1 VSPSHRLPLL
11 PVPRTAP
18 ARTPLGRWAERGE
31 RLDEHGGP
39 AARHPWQKVLFLSGV
54 DYFSTLAYQP
64 GIALLAAG
72 ALSPVA
78 SAILVLVTLLCAL
91 PVYSQVAW
99 RSFAGQGSIA
109 MIENQLSGWSAKLAV
124 LVLLG
129 FAATDF
135 VITIT
140 LSAAD
145 AAQHAVENP
154 LLRAALGGSSMAV
167 TLVLLALLAGV
178 FLRGFREAIGV
189 ATLIA
194 LPYLAM
200 TVAVLVRAL
209 VEVMAHP
216 ALLASWRGALAARGD
231 PSTLLIGA
239 AVVFPRL
246 ALGLSGF
253 ETGVAVMPLVAGD
266 AREDGRPVEQI
277 RNTRRLLMTAAMVM
291 SLLLLASSLATT
303 ILVPEEA
310 YRRGGEAS
318 GRALSWLAHRH
329 LGHLFGSSYDFLTIL
344 MLWFAGASALAG
356 LLNLVPRYLPRFGM
370 APRWTVYSRPL
381 VLAFLAIT
389 TAVTILFG
397 ADVEAQAGAYATG
410 VLAIMLSAAV
420 AVTLAYAAEARQGT
434 APWRRKARLSM
445 AYFGVVSVV
454 FGFTFVDNILGRA
467 DGLIIAG
474 AFIVTIVLLSA
485 ASRYRR
491 ATELRVSG
499 VELVDD
505 ESKALWDGLAGRK
518 ASLVPLKTA
527 SADHRRAKAA
537 EIRQH
542 YRVPGRLAFI
552 HVALADN
559 RSEFLASLRVK
570 VRNDGEDIVIEVH
583 GAVAVANTLAYVS
596 ELIDPA
602 AIFLGLTRRNLMTQ
616 ALRFLFWGEGETG
629 LLVYSILLRYWEWT
643 PDGDVRPRIYLMSD

>member
-1 VSPSHRLPLL
+1 MSPAHRLPLL

-18 ARTPLGRWAERGE
+18 ARTRFGRWLERGE

-39 AARHPWQKVLFLSGV
+39 VARHPWHRVLFLSGV

-109 MIENQLSGWSAKLAV
+109 MIEHLLSGWSAKLAV

-154 LLRAALGGSSMAV
+154 LLHGALGGANLSV
-167 TLVLLALLAGV
+167 TLVLLALLAAV

-194 LPYLAM
+194 VPYLGM
-200 TVAVLVRAL
+200 TLVVLARSAF
-209 VEVMAHP
+209 EVLAHP
-216 ALLASWRGALAARGD
+216 TLVVNWRGALEARGD
-231 PSTLLIGA
+231 PAMLALA
-239 AVVFPRL
+239 AVLVFPRL

-253 ETGVAVMPLVAGD
+253 ETGVSVMPLVAGEELD
-266 AREDGRPVEQI
+266 DGRPVGQI
-277 RNTRRLLMTAAMVM
+277 RNTRRLLSTAALLM
-291 SLLLLASSLATT
+291 SVLLLWSSVVTT
-303 ILVPEEA
+303 LLVPESA
-310 YRRGGEAS
+310 YRRGGEAA
-318 GRALSWLAHRH
+318 GRVLSWLGHRY
-329 LGHLFGSSYDFLTIL
+329 LGHLFGSAYDLLTIL

-370 APRWTVYSRPL
+370 APRWAVYSRPL

-389 TAVTILFG
+389 TTVTILFR

-410 VLAIMLSAAV
+410 VLAIMLSAAA
-420 AVTLAYAAEARQGT
+420 AVTLSFRTEARSGPV
-434 APWRRKARLSM
+434 AWRRKARLSM
-445 AYFGVVSVV
+445 AYFAVVTLI
-454 FGFTFVDNILGRA
+454 FALTFLDNVIGRA
-467 DGLIIAG
+467 DGLIIAA
-474 AFIVTIVLLSA
+474 AFIAAIVVLSA

-491 ATELRVSG
+491 ATELRVTG

-505 ESKALWDGLAGRK
+505 ESRALWDQLVERRVC
-518 ASLVPLKTA
+518 LVPLKTT
-527 SADHRRAKAA
+527 SPEHRMAKAA

-542 YRVPGRLAFI
+542 YRVDGRIAFI

-559 RSEFLASLRVK
+559 RSEFLASLQVRV
-570 VRNDGEDIVIEVH
+570 RREGPDDVIDVS

-596 ELIDPA
+596 ELIDPVS
-602 AIFLGLTRRNLMTQ
+602 IFLGLTRRNLMTQ
-616 ALRFLFWGEGETG
+616 ALRFLLWGEGETG
-629 LLVYSILLRYWEWT
+629 LLVYSILVRYWDWT
-643 PDGDVRPRIYLMSD
+643 PAGDVRPRIFLMSD